1 MNISQLATCT
11 GICAWY
17 LTYVIP
23 KVLLSL
29 FYRQRSGHVDTPN
42 LAFGD
47 TEIEI
52 QTFFFFNFK
61 PEYYNCLYHT
71 RPSKTCCGT
80 SQNVTAKY
88 RCNHSTMMTKNKVK
102 IERQWSSRRQT
113 LSTCLPSNILL
124 LEVLREVVTWF
135 CCCCYW
141 GGIKILD
148 MGSNFHYVLDVEV
161 IKQPMCYKTPSPI
174 VHKKSPLNGPGSEHQ
189 LDDGT

>member
-11 GICAWY
+11 GVCAWY

-29 FYRQRSGHVDTPN
+29 FYRQRSGSVETPN
-42 LAFGD
+42 LASGD

-52 QTFFFFNFK
+52 QTFFFLNFK

-71 RPSKTCCGT
+71 RPSKTYCGT

-88 RCNHSTMMTKNKVK
+88 RRNHSTMTTKNKVK

-113 LSTCLPSNILL
+113 LNTYLPSNILL
-124 LEVLREVVTWF
+124 LKVLREVVTWF
-135 CCCCYW
+135 CCCCW
-141 GGIKILD
+141 GGRKILD
-148 MGSNFHYVLDVEV
+148 TGSDFHSVLDVEV
-161 IKQPMCYKTPSPI
+161 IKQPVCSKVPSPT
-174 VHKKSPLNGPGSEHQ
+174 VHKKSPRNAPGSENQ
-189 LDDGT
+189 LDGGT

>member
-1 MNISQLATCT
+1 MSSALQENQETGSSYIRQLNHIGKSNKITMNISQLATCT

-102 IERQWSSRRQT
+102 IERQ
-113 LSTCLPSNILL
+113 
-124 LEVLREVVTWF
+124 
-135 CCCCYW
+135 
-141 GGIKILD
+141 
-148 MGSNFHYVLDVEV
+148 
-161 IKQPMCYKTPSPI
+161 
-174 VHKKSPLNGPGSEHQ
+174 
-189 LDDGT
+189 

>member
-1 MNISQLATCT
+1 MH
-11 GICAWY
+11 WY
-17 LTYVIP
+17 LCLVFDICYSKGIIIP
-23 KVLLSL
+23 VLQTKVWTCRHSKSCLWWHRKWNS
-29 FYRQRSGHVDTPN
+29 N
-42 LAFGD
+42 
-47 TEIEI
+47 
-52 QTFFFFNFK
+52 FFFLNFK

-113 LSTCLPSNILL
+113 LNTCLPSNILL
-124 LEVLREVVTWF
+124 LKVLREVVTWF
-135 CCCCYW
+135 CCWWWW

-161 IKQPMCYKTPSPI
+161 IKQPMCYKTPSPT
-174 VHKKSPLNGPGSEHQ
+174 VYKKSPLNGPGSEHQ